1 MIFLD
6 AQNLKGCRD
15 LELLEDAGSNAAS
28 GGPRESHLTIRTKL
42 PHLSK
47 LETESPKF
55 DNYENVNLVADDDWA
70 VDGGAD
76 EGLDED
82 VKVGLS
88 RGGRVADGDPHVVQ
102 AGEVLHRWRWS

>member
-28 GGPRESHLTIRTKL
+28 GRTRESHLTIRSIVTHL
-42 PHLSK
+42 PK
-47 LETESPKF
+47 LETESPKI
-55 DNYENVNLVADDDWA
+55 DNYEHVDLVADDDRA

-82 VKVGLS
+82 VEVGLS
-88 RGGRVADGDPHVVQ
+88 RGGGVADGDPHVVQ
-102 AGEVLHRWRWS
+102 TGEVLHRW

>member
-1 MIFLD
+1 MY
-6 AQNLKGCRD
+6 
-15 LELLEDAGSNAAS
+15 
-28 GGPRESHLTIRTKL
+28 
-42 PHLSK
+42 
-47 LETESPKF
+47 
-55 DNYENVNLVADDDWA
+55 NYENINLVADDDWA

-102 AGEVLHRWRWS
+102 AGEVLHRWRW

>member
-28 GGPRESHLTIRTKL
+28 GRTRESHLTIRTKL
-42 PHLSK
+42 PTPPK
-47 LETESPKF
+47 LKTESPKI

-82 VKVGLS
+82 VEVGLS
-88 RGGRVADGDPHVVQ
+88 RGGGVADGDPHVVQ
-102 AGEVLHRWRWS
+102 AREVLHIW